1 MTGLLLQGSNHA
13 PRSFSSLCFAAGRNF
28 TQISLKSKAEHFVL
42 RQLCTPYTPDPPS
55 RDLAGTLEGL
65 SWAWGRAA
73 ARRWARSGVSPQPC
87 PRTGVLPGVCSV
99 CEHGSV
105 GAQKVSPAPGGERVY

>member
-73 ARRWARSGVSPQPC
+73 ARRWARSPHRCAAWGVFC
-87 PRTGVLPGVCSV
+87 LRTWVCRSSESV
-99 CEHGSV
+99 S
-105 GAQKVSPAPGGERVY
+105 SSRW